1 MIPRPFVSTPL
12 GFTFHYGA
20 SSRAAALDAWL
31 RQAFGAEA
39 AELTAGIPETLRQDP
54 CAAYVARLL
63 WLGRTILKCWR
74 IPAFEAGR
82 IERILPQMK
91 SETLRC
97 EISEPMLDC
106 MPRIVHETAYGLS
119 GEASAWCM
127 RNPVSDAKVV
137 EFHTRFEDM
146 VKKGKPPLELGGAS
160 TLPVLQT
167 ARSMGIPFLH
177 LGRGI
182 YQLGLG
188 SKGRQLDRSHGES
201 DSFVGVMLAADKAA
215 AARLLRARGLPVP
228 SHEVVVT
235 KEAAVSAAASLGFP
249 VVVKPLDANRG
260 EGVTVDV
267 DSPAAVA
274 AAFERAKTA
283 TRSRVVL
290 VEKQVAGV
298 CHRLFIVKGQMLYAV
313 KRLPLY
319 VTGDGTRTLADM
331 VKAEAARDLRQP
343 FWLRNGMATMDEA
356 ALAALKARGHPPE
369 GVPPRGA
376 RVYLRPIESTAWG
389 GIDEDASATVHP
401 LNLAAAVAAAE
412 TFGLEVAGVDMI
424 TTDLSVPWTE
434 NGAAINEVNG
444 GPLLGGAAISLSH
457 VPRFLEIY
465 LGGSGLIG
473 FDTADAGTGLD
484 VLRARQEE
492 MLAAGVRCWIVFDD
506 AAIDHERKV
515 VCTVAPG
522 AAGESA
528 ALRLAVLNRALDHV
542 ILVRGPAPRQAL
554 A

>member
-1 MIPRPFVSTPL
+1 MIPRPFLPTPL

-20 SSRAAALDAWL
+20 QSRAAALDGWL

-39 AELTAGIPETLRQDP
+39 DELAAGIPEKLRHDP

-74 IPAFEAGR
+74 IPAFEAGQ

-106 MPRIVHETAYGLS
+106 MPRIVHETAYELS
-119 GEASAWCM
+119 AEAAAWCM

-146 VKKGKPPLELGGAS
+146 VKKGKPPLELGGGS

-167 ARSMGIPFLH
+167 ARSMGIPFFH

-188 SKGRQLDRSHGES
+188 SKARHLDRSHGAG
-201 DSFVGVMLAADKAA
+201 DSFVGVMLAGDKAA
-215 AARLLRARGLPVP
+215 AARLLKARGLPVP
-228 SHEVVVT
+228 AHEMVVT
-235 KEAAVSAAASLGFP
+235 KEAAVSAAAALGFP

-260 EGVTVDV
+260 EGVTVDL
-267 DSPAAVA
+267 DSPTAVA
-274 AAFERAKTA
+274 TAFEKAKTA

-298 CHRLFIVKGQMLYAV
+298 CHRLFIVKGQLLYAV
-313 KRLPLY
+313 KRLPIH
-319 VTGDGTRTLADM
+319 VTGDGKQTLAQL
-331 VKAEAARDLRQP
+331 VKAGAARDLKQP
-343 FWLRNGMATMDEA
+343 FWLRSGMATVDDA

-369 GVPPRGA
+369 AIPPRGA
-376 RVYLRPIESTAWG
+376 RVFLRPIESTAWG
-389 GIDEDASATVHP
+389 GIDEDATANVHP

-434 NGAAINEVNG
+434 SGAAINEVNG

-465 LGGSGLIG
+465 LGGRGLIG
-473 FDTADAGTGLD
+473 FDTVDAGTGLD
-484 VLRARQEE
+484 VLRARQDE
-492 MLAAGVRCWIVFDD
+492 MLARGIRCWIVFDD
-506 AAIDHERKV
+506 AAIDHEGRLLRQ
-515 VCTVAPG
+515 
-522 AAGESA
+522 
-528 ALRLAVLNRALDHV
+528 ALRLAVLNRTLDHV
-542 ILVRGPAPRQAL
+542 ILVRGPAPAG
-554 A
+554 AMD